1 MNEYKVSREDLMAE
15 LRKELEAGKPLYK
28 PSYKTRLSKPMNKE
42 EFSCIRKELKVT
54 QAKLAEILTSQ

>member
-42 EFSCIRKELKVT
+42 DSHAYEKN
-54 QAKLAEILTSQ
+54 